1 VAGFL
6 RELRKILTA
15 NGCHLVRKGRG
26 YHEVWFSPITGS
38 HFTVD
43 LGTKSRHT
51 ANETLKQAGI
61 PKRF

>member
-1 VAGFL
+1 MAGFL
-6 RELRKILTA
+6 RELKKILRE
-15 NGCHLVRKGRG
+15 NGCRFVRKGRG
-26 YHEVWFSPITGS
+26 DHEIRFSPITGI

-61 PKRF
+61 PKKF

>member
-1 VAGFL
+1 MAGFL
-6 RELRKILTA
+6 RALKQILME
-15 NGCHLVRKGRG
+15 NGCHFVRKGRG
-26 YHEVWFSPITGS
+26 DHEVWFRPITKI

-51 ANETLKQAGI
+51 ADETLKQAGP